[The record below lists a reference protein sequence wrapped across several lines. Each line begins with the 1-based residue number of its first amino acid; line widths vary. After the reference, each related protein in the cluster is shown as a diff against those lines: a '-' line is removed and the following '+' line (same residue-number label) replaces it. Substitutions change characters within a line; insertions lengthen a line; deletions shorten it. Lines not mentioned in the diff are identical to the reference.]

1 MLFRYQIDDRVPL
14 KELITSGIMW
24 SICSSI
30 FVIIVASVVGNLYGF
45 TLADTIWYTQ
55 KMLIISGVAV
65 ILQVLFGHKL
75 PVVFGPSVIF
85 LTAVAASADFSVDV
99 LATSIILCS
108 VAGIIIART
117 RVLEFVARLFTVRV
131 IATVLMLLSITLV
144 PTFVRLLVNMDQPG
158 GTAAKLVF
166 AFVLLVCII
175 ALNHRLKGF
184 WRATLML
191 WMLVV
196 GTVAALFCF
205 PGTTIPFVDVSEQ
218 TQAFSG
224 LFITPG
230 FAPGVFLSVFIC
242 YLAVMV
248 NDIGSIKSV
257 VEVTGAD
264 QAQTEPRLRRAL
276 SITGMMNIISGA
288 FGLIGGVN
296 YSISSGMV
304 LDTKNASRYP
314 LIAGGVLMIVCACIP
329 TLILLIDSIPTV
341 VTGCLLIFIMTSQLA
356 AAFGVLAGRDDAPPM
371 TFNGG
376 VIIGFSLLIAA
387 TVAFLPAEL
396 VDTIPAV
403 LRPVVANGFVA
414 GTVAVMILEHVIFRK
429 SDDEILKRE

>member
-1 MLFRYQIDDRVPL
+1 
-14 KELITSGIMW
+14 MW
-24 SICSSI
+24 SICSSV
-30 FVIIVASVVGNLYGF
+30 FVIIIASVVGNLYGF

-55 KMLIISGVAV
+55 KMLIISGIAV
-65 ILQVLFGHKL
+65 ILQVVFGHKL

-85 LTAVAASADFSVDV
+85 LTAVTASIDFSVDV
-99 LATSIILCS
+99 FATSIILCS
-108 VAGIIIART
+108 IAGIIIART
-117 RVLEFVARLFTVRV
+117 KALEFVARLFTVRV

-144 PTFVRLLVNMDQPG
+144 PTFVHLLVNMDQPG
-158 GTAAKLVF
+158 GVALKLIF
-166 AFVLLVCII
+166 AFVLLICII
-175 ALNHRLKGF
+175 TLNHRLKGF

-191 WMLVV
+191 WMLVL
-196 GTVAALFCF
+196 GTIAAFFCF
-205 PGTTIPFVDVSEQ
+205 PETTLPTLDVPSEHSQ
-218 TQAFSG
+218 NFSD

-230 FAPGVFLSVFIC
+230 FAPSVFLSVFIC

-248 NDIGSIKSV
+248 NDIGSVRSV
-257 VEVTGAD
+257 IEVTKAEPS
-264 QAQTEPRLRRAL
+264 QTDSRLRRAL
-276 SITGMMNIISGA
+276 SITGIMNIISGA
-288 FGLIGGVN
+288 VGVIGGVN

-314 LIAGGVLMIVCACIP
+314 LIAGGILMILCACVP
-329 TLILLIDSIPTV
+329 TLIILMNSIPTV

-387 TVAFLPAEL
+387 TVAFLPEAA

-403 LRPVVANGFVA
+403 LRPLVANGFVA
-414 GTVAVMILEHVIFRK
+414 GTVAVMILEHVIFR
-429 SDDEILKRE
+429 EKRVNNE